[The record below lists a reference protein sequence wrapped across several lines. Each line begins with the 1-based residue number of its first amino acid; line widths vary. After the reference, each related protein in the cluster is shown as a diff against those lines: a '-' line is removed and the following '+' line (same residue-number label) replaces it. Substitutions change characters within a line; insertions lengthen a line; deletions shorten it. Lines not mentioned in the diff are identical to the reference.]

1 MEDLGGSERALCDTV
16 MVDTGHRP
24 SVHTRRMYNTK
35 SELNMNYGLWVMMVC
50 QCGLINCNQCTTVEG
65 AVDNGV
71 TCALWRRGG
80 IWGTSVPSPQL
91 YCAPKTALKNKSGKK
106 QTNILTNL
114 TKQLIL
120 VITPSRRGN
129 HAPGF
134 PAVDLGAGSLAP
146 PWAG

>member
-1 MEDLGGSERALCDTV
+1 MERVKRWVVAKGWQGEEGQGEGMSRQIMEDLGDSEKALCDTV

-71 TCALWRRGG
+71 TCAPWRRGG
-80 IWGTSVPSPQL
+80 VWGTSVPSPQL

-114 TKQLIL
+114 KN
-120 VITPSRRGN
+120 S
-129 HAPGF
+129 
-134 PAVDLGAGSLAP
+134 
-146 PWAG
+146 